1 MEEEIRKELN
11 RLKEE
16 IAEFERKYLFAGN
29 YKLIAAIL
37 DKLDVDNL
45 VLSYKEIEK
54 QPMPLYI
61 AEFHKN
67 KRQAIIKRY
76 KHE

>member
-1 MEEEIRKELN
+1 MEEMQEELN
-11 RLKEE
+11 RLKKELEE
-16 IAEFERKYLFAGN
+16 FQQKYLFAGN

-61 AEFHKN
+61 VEFHKN